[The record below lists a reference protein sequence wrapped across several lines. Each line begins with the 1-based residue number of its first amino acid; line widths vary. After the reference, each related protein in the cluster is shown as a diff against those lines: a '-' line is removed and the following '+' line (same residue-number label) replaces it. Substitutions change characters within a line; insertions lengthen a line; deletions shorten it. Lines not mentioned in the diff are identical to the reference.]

1 MKKVLA
7 WILVLALLLGVSS
20 AVAEEEAVV
29 YDKLTVSTTTPFSG
43 NFLSDALGSNLSDQ
57 DVRRLI
63 HGYNLVYWDSATGSY
78 QFNPKLIGA
87 ASMSEDGTGYIFAL
101 TEGLTYSDGTP
112 ITAKDYAFT
121 LLLLG
126 SSELQE
132 ATGSREDMSR
142 ILGGRDY
149 QEGKTFELKGV
160 RILGDYQFAL
170 VVDPEFMPYFY
181 QLKAL
186 DVSPLPISVI
196 APGCEVKD
204 DGKGAYIEG
213 DFSAVVLEDTLLNP
227 VDGYISHPSV
237 TSGPY
242 MLTRYEERS
251 AELTLNPYYQ
261 GDENGVIPT
270 IPKIII
276 QVTEPEK
283 ALSELAGNRTDLV
296 VRCLRGDQVTAGMQL
311 AGSGDFGMKSY
322 SRPGLSFISF
332 CAEKGATSDLSV
344 RQALSM
350 CIDKTKLTEEYTKLQ
365 LSAEA
370 SSAVGLAVDGFYG
383 IGQWMFQMVNGQQVP
398 EEGAEEEWADLNL
411 DGIRKYEFNPQAAV
425 TLLEDNGWE
434 LDRDGVYS
442 KAIDGQ
448 DVSLHLKLI
457 YPEGNGVGP
466 MLDEVFIPYLNE
478 AGIELV
484 TEAVPMETLL
494 KKYYG
499 QEERDCDMILLG
511 TNLGNVYDPSGEYD
525 ENGKSYLTGITDPEL
540 RELAIN
546 LRSTEPGNATEYCR
560 RWLAYQARLA
570 EDAAEIPLYSN
581 AYFDFHISAL
591 QHYEPAKSGNWS
603 FAVTEAVLSD
613 FVAEEESEEDI
624 ELEGEE
630 EGIED
635 LEGADFE

>member
-1 MKKVLA
+1 MKKFLA
-7 WILVLALLLGVSS
+7 WILVFALLLGVSS
-20 AVAEEEAVV
+20 AVAEDEAVV

-63 HGYNLVYWDSATGSY
+63 HGYSLVYWDSATGSY

-213 DFSAVVLEDTLLNP
+213 DFSAEVLEDTLL
-227 VDGYISHPSV
+227 
-237 TSGPY
+237 
-242 MLTRYEERS
+242 
-251 AELTLNPYYQ
+251 YYQ

-370 SSAVGLAVDGFYG
+370 SSGVGLAVDGFYG

-546 LRSTEPGNATEYCR
+546 MRSTEPGNATEYCR

-635 LEGADFE
+635 LEGEGLE

>member
-7 WILVLALLLGVSS
+7 WILVFALLLGVSS
-20 AVAEEEAVV
+20 AVAEEEAGV

-63 HGYNLVYWDSATGSY
+63 HGYSLVYWDSATGSY

-213 DFSAVVLEDTLLNP
+213 DFSAEVLEDTLLNP

-350 CIDKTKLTEEYTKLQ
+350 CIDKTKLTEEYT
-365 LSAEA
+365 
-370 SSAVGLAVDGFYG
+370 
-383 IGQWMFQMVNGQQVP
+383 
-398 EEGAEEEWADLNL
+398 
-411 DGIRKYEFNPQAAV
+411 
-425 TLLEDNGWE
+425 
-434 LDRDGVYS
+434 
-442 KAIDGQ
+442 
-448 DVSLHLKLI
+448 
-457 YPEGNGVGP
+457 
-466 MLDEVFIPYLNE
+466 
-478 AGIELV
+478 
-484 TEAVPMETLL
+484 
-494 KKYYG
+494 
-499 QEERDCDMILLG
+499 
-511 TNLGNVYDPSGEYD
+511 
-525 ENGKSYLTGITDPEL
+525 
-540 RELAIN
+540 
-546 LRSTEPGNATEYCR
+546 
-560 RWLAYQARLA
+560 
-570 EDAAEIPLYSN
+570 
-581 AYFDFHISAL
+581 
-591 QHYEPAKSGNWS
+591 
-603 FAVTEAVLSD
+603 
-613 FVAEEESEEDI
+613 
-624 ELEGEE
+624 
-630 EGIED
+630 
-635 LEGADFE
+635 